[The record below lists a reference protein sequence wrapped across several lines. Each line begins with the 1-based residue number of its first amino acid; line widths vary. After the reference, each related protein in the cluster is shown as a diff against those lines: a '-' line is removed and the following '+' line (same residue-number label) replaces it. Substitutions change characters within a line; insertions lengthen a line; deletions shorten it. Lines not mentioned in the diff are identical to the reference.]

1 MQTTNPDQTVF
12 TEAADT
18 FHLTVALAD
27 HGITLILKDYVDWAI
42 YSKQYTEEDVG
53 KEIHKKMDLAD
64 IYTAFTQSRTS
75 SGEEEDIK

>member
-12 TEAADT
+12 TETADT

-42 YSKQYTEEDVG
+42 YSK
-53 KEIHKKMDLAD
+53 
-64 IYTAFTQSRTS
+64 
-75 SGEEEDIK
+75 